1 MNDDCLFS
9 SLGDLKDELG
19 SNYLDL
25 LADDSWAP
33 DGRRACDGFA
43 GVKRPREESCVAEA
57 LADGEGDEANCGVSC
72 GVSGEGAQGGASS
85 AKPKGARNKACR
97 EKARR
102 ERINERFSELA
113 KLCDPED
120 PKTDKSSILADAI
133 KIMKQLRLE
142 NGQLQQLNKFLEERV
157 GHCEKER
164 GQLLYH
170 QSLIM
175 QNSMQAGALASG
187 LPLPGMMPGTSI
199 QTQMPVHMTVPRVH
213 HQPALGI
220 SPNSTPTP
228 GADSVQGGTAVGV
241 PIGPE
246 RKHSFPLGTVPN
258 VPNSGGWVQQNMLD
272 NSQDH
277 LLRPPAA

>member
-25 LADDSWAP
+25 LVDDSWAN
-33 DGRRACDGFA
+33 DGRRPCDGFT
-43 GVKRPREESCVAEA
+43 GVKRPREEACVAEA
-57 LADGEGDEANCGVSC
+57 LGDGGGEEAT
-72 GVSGEGAQGGASS
+72 GGASS
-85 AKPKGARNKACR
+85 EGHVGTSSTKPKGARNKACR

-157 GHCEKER
+157 GQCEKER

-170 QSLIM
+170 QSVMM

-187 LPLPGMMPGTSI
+187 LPLPGMMPGAALQS
-199 QTQMPVHMTVPRVH
+199 QVPVPMTVPRVH
-213 HQPALGI
+213 HTSTLGVN
-220 SPNSTPTP
+220 PQTPP
-228 GADSVQGGTAVGV
+228 PPPEAVQGGTAVGV
-241 PIGPE
+241 PVGVE
-246 RKHSFPLGTVPN
+246 RKHSYPLGGAPSI
-258 VPNSGGWVQQNMLD
+258 PSSGGWVQQNMLD